1 MEEVSAAACDDK
13 SDRVELAQ
21 LYNEV
26 DATVRCHVHAQTFI
40 LLLDFH
46 LFSCLS
52 DVQIYRW

>member
-13 SDRVELAQ
+13 PDRVELAQ

-26 DATVRCHVHAQTFI
+26 DATVRCHVHVQTFI
-40 LLLDFH
+40 LLLNF